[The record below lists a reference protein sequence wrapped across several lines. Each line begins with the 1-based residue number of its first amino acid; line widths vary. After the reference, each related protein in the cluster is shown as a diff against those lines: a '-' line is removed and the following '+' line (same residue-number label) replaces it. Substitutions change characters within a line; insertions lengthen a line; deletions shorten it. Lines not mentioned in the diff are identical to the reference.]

1 MYTLTSFNSEQFLN
15 KIVKRG
21 NLIDQ
26 EKKKVLIN
34 FEKKYRENI
43 NINDCQFE
51 ELLNNPIISQS
62 EKNLIKLFKKYV
74 PNINYISYI
83 LIINSLEVQD
93 IKNLNR
99 YVIINWN
106 RTKNSFKSSQ
116 EFEYIRSINFS
127 EISDLENINNKKEI
141 IDKFINLIIQFVEKE
156 NTLIDFS
163 THLVFIMNSLQS
175 YFCPSN

>member
-43 NINDCQFE
+43 NINDCEFE
-51 ELLNNPIISQS
+51 ELLNNSIVSQS

-74 PNINYISYI
+74 PNQLY
-83 LIINSLEVQD
+83 
-93 IKNLNR
+93 
-99 YVIINWN
+99 
-106 RTKNSFKSSQ
+106 
-116 EFEYIRSINFS
+116 
-127 EISDLENINNKKEI
+127 
-141 IDKFINLIIQFVEKE
+141 
-156 NTLIDFS
+156 
-163 THLVFIMNSLQS
+163 
-175 YFCPSN
+175 

>member
-43 NINDCQFE
+43 NDSVFE
-51 ELLNNPIISQS
+51 ELLNDSIVTQS

-116 EFEYIRSINFS
+116 EYEYIRSINFS
-127 EISDLENINNKKEI
+127 EISDLEKLNDKKEI
-141 IDKFINLIIQFVEKE
+141 IDKFINLIIQFVKKE
-156 NTLIDFS
+156 NTHIDFS

-175 YFCPSN
+175 YFCPQN